1 MITDNQDQLLK
12 SVFAEARQDLD
23 GEALTSRVMAKT
35 RRVLFLLAA
44 GILSLAIIL
53 VGGAWLMFGMP
64 LLDFAVLIS
73 QFLTMTLID
82 LGEGWLAL
90 VFTPLNNIASLIII
104 GAKAIHLGW
113 KKLLGASFSN

>member
-23 GEALTSRVMAKT
+23 GEALTNQVMAKT
-35 RRVLFLLAA
+35 RRVLVLLAA
-44 GILSLAIIL
+44 GVLSIAVLL

-73 QFLTMTLID
+73 QFLTMTLFD

-104 GAKAIHLGW
+104 GAKAVHLGW

>member
-1 MITDNQDQLLK
+1 
-12 SVFAEARQDLD
+12 
-23 GEALTSRVMAKT
+23 MAKT

-44 GILSLAIIL
+44 GVLSIAIIL
-53 VGGAWLMFGMP
+53 VGGAWLMFGIP

-73 QFLTMTLID
+73 QFLTMTLFD

-90 VFTPLNNIASLIII
+90 VFMPLNNIASLLIV
-104 GAKAIHLGW
+104 GAKVIHLGW

>member
-23 GEALTSRVMAKT
+23 GEALTSKIMAKT
-35 RRVLFLLAA
+35 RRVLFMLAA
-44 GILSLAIIL
+44 GVLSVALIL
-53 VGGAWLMFGMP
+53 VGGVWWMFGMP

-73 QFLTMTLID
+73 QFLTMTLLD

-90 VFTPLNNIASLIII
+90 VFTPLNNIASLLIIS
-104 GAKAIHLGW
+104 AKAIHLGW